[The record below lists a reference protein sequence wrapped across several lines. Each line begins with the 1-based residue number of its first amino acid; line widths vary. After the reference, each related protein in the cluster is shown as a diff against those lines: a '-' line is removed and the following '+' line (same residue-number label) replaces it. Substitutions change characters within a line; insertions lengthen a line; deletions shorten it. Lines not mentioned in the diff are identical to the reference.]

1 MEGHNLIT
9 DILNTVDHDLW
20 MTRPLPEGYLD
31 YARQDAYLVYSLY
44 DYFSR
49 VGYLS
54 LVTGEKSMRYV
65 SLHRHSPPRRD
76 NLYGSHPL
84 LPLGILGED
93 PIDGLTK
100 DCLKC
105 NRTLSL
111 FAFSSIEGGSGCFVC
126 RAVDIR
132 HQCKRQSRR
141 PEWQRW
147 EEAAHIFDQQA
158 ITPVIL

>member
-1 MEGHNLIT
+1 
-9 DILNTVDHDLW
+9 
-20 MTRPLPEGYLD
+20 MTRPLPDEYLD
-31 YARQDAYLVYSLY
+31 YARQDAYLIYSLY
-44 DYFSR
+44 DHFSR
-49 VGYLS
+49 AGYLS
-54 LVTGEKSMRYV
+54 LVTGDQSMRYV

-100 DCLKC
+100 DCQNC

-111 FAFSSIEGGSGCFVC
+111 FAFSPFEGGGRCFVC

-132 HQCKRQSRR
+132 DQCKRQSRKS
-141 PEWQRW
+141 EWQSW
-147 EEAAHIFDQQA
+147 EEVAQIVDHQVFP
-158 ITPVIL
+158 PVAL